1 MGTLLTPNDNLEFPP
16 RRDRIQAEWVPIY
29 IEPMVGS
36 GEKLSV
42 AVAVAN
48 VDGFLVVPVVALN
61 RLSCV
66 YGKEANALIHAAYI
80 AIQNLNN
87 VLAEKGQEAL
97 HDWQPPVDGVSLGR
111 VRIGAGDSLEEIA
124 RTGLTACSSLVEK
137 LAESDETIA
146 ASEGVSPS
154 RLERFI
160 KERVI
165 ARKPALEVAFARKFQ
180 PNQNARSAIIGFV
193 GQRIVANFGLL
204 VPGYVSI
211 QVRDAKAK
219 LWDLAQV
226 QEYVKNDEFGLSHE
240 LNRFELLL
248 NRVREDDPAYSERQI
263 HGVQEAIIELE
274 AEADKKEIRCR
285 ALTSPDEI
293 AEVILSAEAA

>member
-1 MGTLLTPNDNLEFPP
+1 METLLTPNDNLEFPP
-16 RRDRIQAEWVPIY
+16 RRDRIQAEWAPIY

-42 AVAVAN
+42 GVAVAN

-61 RLSCV
+61 RLVCV
-66 YGKEANALIHAAYI
+66 YGKEVNALIHAADI

-87 VLAEKGQEAL
+87 VLAEKGQEVL
-97 HDWQPPVDGVSLGR
+97 HNWRPPVDGVSLGR
-111 VRIGAGDSLEEIA
+111 VHIGAGGSLEEIA

-137 LAESDETIA
+137 LAEADETTA
-146 ASEGVSPS
+146 PSEGVSSS

-160 KERVI
+160 KEKVI

-204 VPGYVSI
+204 VPGYVSA

-248 NRVREDDPAYSERQI
+248 NRVREDDPAYSDRQI
-263 HGVQEAIIELE
+263 HGVQEAVIELE

-285 ALTSPDEI
+285 ALTLPDEI